1 MKLIYY
7 GICTFNHCSHCVR
20 RQLSQEILADQR
32 IVLKTL
38 PSPSVPINNRLS
50 SSSGKHPKNDISDAQ
65 FVQSTLGVHEKM
77 FEKHRVQSLKTLL
90 QGLVNA
96 ELRYHCRVVEEL
108 SLVLQDLA
116 LVDEYD

>member
-1 MKLIYY
+1 M
-7 GICTFNHCSHCVR
+7 
-20 RQLSQEILADQR
+20 
-32 IVLKTL
+32 KTL
-38 PSPSVPINNRLS
+38 RSTSAPTNNRLS
-50 SSSGKHPKNDISDAQ
+50 SGSSKHPKSDISDAQ

-77 FEKHRVQSLKTLL
+77 FEKHRVQSLKKLL
-90 QGLVNA
+90 QGLVGA